1 MSTHDVL
8 ARIHAQVAGVDVGR
22 TIRHQLHPDELAAV
36 RTAAEQVRQLPI
48 YIATSHDVT
57 TAQDVVAYL
66 RRITREHGTLALAV
80 VDYLQL
86 LTSGERGENRQV
98 EVAGFSRAL
107 KLAAGQL
114 NTPIIALSQLRRR
127 ELAGPPA
134 VSDLRESGALEQDA
148 DLVVLMWREDD
159 QPSILHVEVGKSR
172 NGRLG
177 RLTLDWEGHHS
188 RVLTRWARSEPWTL
202 GPRS

>member
-1 MSTHDVL
+1 
-8 ARIHAQVAGVDVGR
+8 
-22 TIRHQLHPDELAAV
+22 
-36 RTAAEQVRQLPI
+36 
-48 YIATSHDVT
+48 
-57 TAQDVVAYL
+57 
-66 RRITREHGTLALAV
+66 
-80 VDYLQL
+80 
-86 LTSGERGENRQV
+86 
-98 EVAGFSRAL
+98 
-107 KLAAGQL
+107 
-114 NTPIIALSQLRRR
+114 
-127 ELAGPPA
+127 